1 MMKTY
6 INPQCDY
13 IVLNEIDVLCSSG
26 LANLTGISN
35 TAKTGGNLDFNDIL
49 NRV

>member
-6 INPQCDY
+6 INPKCDY
-13 IVLNEIDVLCSSG
+13 IVLNEIDVICTSD

-35 TAKTGGNLDFNDIL
+35 TAKTGGKLDFNDIL
-49 NRV
+49 NRT